1 MVKCSN
7 GDENCKSFKILGSGI
22 GFSGGRYVAA
32 TKSVAAK
39 RAGSKLFQKLE
50 NDEKFKSFKSKSSIK
65 FVLGETT
72 KGGSKKTT
80 AFEVTR
86 KMLDKPKV
94 VERNGVRVEY
104 KYTYDVKPLVNLN
117 DSTLENLMKN

>member
-50 NDEKFKSFKSKSSIK
+50 NDASFKQFKNKTSIK

-72 KGGSKKTT
+72 KGGSKKTS

-86 KMLDKPKV
+86 KELDKPKV
-94 VERNGVRVEY
+94 VERNGVKVEY
-104 KYTYDVKPLVNLN
+104 KYTFDVKPLVNIN
-117 DSTLENLMKN
+117 DSNLEKLMKH